1 MSPPSCGST
10 AQCSTQN
17 QACVPTTADAQSPS
31 SCKAGSHHR
40 SSPDHQQYQL
50 PSTIATV
57 ANIAAQQLTGRQRCM
72 ALHINIISDDSP
84 QALEGQT
91 YSPDYQEATNVIDS
105 YHAMWCL
112 QQPH

>member
-1 MSPPSCGST
+1 
-10 AQCSTQN
+10 
-17 QACVPTTADAQSPS
+17 
-31 SCKAGSHHR
+31 
-40 SSPDHQQYQL
+40 
-50 PSTIATV
+50 
-57 ANIAAQQLTGRQRCM
+57 M